1 MSKSRQGKMDKPRT
15 NLSLTGED
23 VELLNNVKS
32 LISIKLKANEK
43 LSSVAVVRVALKNY
57 LQSNSSN

>member
-1 MSKSRQGKMDKPRT
+1 MSKSRQEKMDKRRT

-32 LISIKLKANEK
+32 LISIKIKANEK